1 MGAAV
6 ISVKFKFKNQEVIMH
21 PIVMIVSI
29 VCISLFLLWL
39 GIATVIAAK
48 HAAEKEYLCPKCGKT
63 FSPRK
68 RDALG
73 AAVSFG
79 HKSVLVRCTHCRN
92 KERLLPTDAHKSL
105 HSD

>member
-1 MGAAV
+1 MSPLAITV
-6 ISVKFKFKNQEVIMH
+6 TII
-21 PIVMIVSI
+21 
-29 VCISLFLLWL
+29 CISLLLFWL

-48 HAAEKEYLCPKCGKT
+48 HAAEKEYICKNCRKR

-79 HKSVLVRCTHCRN
+79 HKSVLVRCPHCRH
-92 KERLLPTDAHKSL
+92 KERLLPTDEYHPDRSGA
-105 HSD
+105 

>member
-1 MGAAV
+1 MGTTV
-6 ISVKFKFKNQEVIMH
+6 INTPNKEVIMS
-21 PIVMIVSI
+21 PLALAVTVI
-29 VCISLFLLWL
+29 CISLFLLWL

-73 AAVSFG
+73 AAISFG
-79 HKSVLVRCTHCRN
+79 HRSVLVRCPHCRN

-105 HSD
+105 HGD